1 MRDWLKAS
9 WILGL
14 LILVLN
20 GISPQ
25 EPLLGDLLNQGWQA
39 ELRNEIS
46 KASSAYARAVALRPE
61 DPLLRLKYAEML
73 ILLDRPDEVAR
84 QLVQALELLSKDPK
98 APVDLKRFICDLLM
112 GRLPTEL
119 RQRRMQLGYDYEGW
133 LFPSPFAT
141 LPVETQKQVLK
152 LVPKDWLFPT
162 KASEAWFLLSIGEKE
177 QGLKLLQEAAAE
189 GDFKAPVYTLMSPFV
204 RKEQR
209 IQIAQNWLRDAERK
223 QNPFLW
229 LATLH
234 LLWRTGQIDAFRS
247 GFPKAIA
254 AMRDQPA
261 LLVELAELCR
271 QMRWDAG
278 RKQVIDLLPPSLKPA
293 PEIADLL
300 KEFQKAL
307 DEGDLAK
314 VKVLIRILVDFPD
327 LFRSTVL
334 GSSSIRKMLGHRW
347 HDFVVELIQLDL
359 VPELP
364 YETRQVLLRD
374 AAFNPSLFSHWMRL
388 FMSNSSRSL
397 QETVVNLLEATAG
410 DINEPEPE
418 KAIWL
423 LEQGLLICPD
433 EPRLL
438 KLLALAYNRA
448 GYPNRAIEILKG
460 VVLRSAKEGFLDSYA
475 LGRLWDI
482 AYWHQQLP
490 ELIDWLRAHREQL
503 PLSYFV
509 ETARLCLQKNKVQE
523 ALQWLDEALTIAK
536 ERGWL
541 GDAEIHAQA
550 YYLVKS
556 PDPAV
561 AEEGQKLRAKVM
573 RTHMLFYPSTYELR
587 LTCLLRLGR
596 KEEAEQ
602 VLDEAKRLY
611 PDYPFTRHVQGLAQ
625 IAVTDWNEALQREIE
640 RWQNLGAPNYAALIH
655 LAYATYRAGKAS
667 EAKQIADK
675 LMAGNPHWRDG
686 YLLAV
691 EMFSQGVDKLVPF
704 VRWVH
709 RMAVSER
716 RFASWHRAVESTE
729 AAIRTVGEHSL
740 ASAFMLASVLLFP
753 EVEGTDLHE
762 MMQMVEFGAHQW
774 WASLKG
780 EDRER
785 LKAVLQ
791 KERINMYAL
800 NLMTTLSYRRD
811 LMSIAEGEAL
821 RKWIESLKG
830 SQTQSAKSL
839 ICQIRRNLPQIDKDR
854 LGQLLAALERANWS
868 DANWCPLIFGLPMP
882 LAKEL
887 AQRGFREEAIK
898 LLQIAIKHVPEEHK
912 ANLMAQLTE
921 LTGKLP
927 ERPKGEEAK
936 DGKAWLL
943 QAQIAWRTQ
952 RHEEAKQAALKA
964 LELGL
969 PLEDQAEALKVLA
982 EVAPEDALKQIQQRL
997 PNFLVTQPNT
1007 DPPNHLLK
1015 LANTIYR
1022 IAETRKD
1029 LAADAAP
1036 LLERACNF
1044 SEWMM
1049 VNTFSELALVHL
1061 WAGNKLR
1068 GITVLFEQLGKGK
1081 PQWNLRKV
1089 IGAMVRSDVPP
1100 EARRQISE
1108 HLRSYLLSRKVSL
1121 STIADEIGSVE
1132 ELNLLGSFN
1141 PQTRRSLVEV
1151 APESL
1156 MTLAKLLMEH
1166 LREFEGI
1173 VPREFLEKVLHLVK
1187 GFAVVKKPFSQER
1200 LLPDEVV
1207 DAWWELFEAA
1217 FKKAARTQSDAQ
1229 SLKQWLRK
1237 FYVER
1242 PDTYF
1247 SQTVWFERLR
1257 KLAE

>member
-1 MRDWLKAS
+1 
-9 WILGL
+9 
-14 LILVLN
+14 
-20 GISPQ
+20 
-25 EPLLGDLLNQGWQA
+25 
-39 ELRNEIS
+39 
-46 KASSAYARAVALRPE
+46 
-61 DPLLRLKYAEML
+61 
-73 ILLDRPDEVAR
+73 
-84 QLVQALELLSKDPK
+84 
-98 APVDLKRFICDLLM
+98 
-112 GRLPTEL
+112 
-119 RQRRMQLGYDYEGW
+119 
-133 LFPSPFAT
+133 
-141 LPVETQKQVLK
+141 
-152 LVPKDWLFPT
+152 
-162 KASEAWFLLSIGEKE
+162 
-177 QGLKLLQEAAAE
+177 
-189 GDFKAPVYTLMSPFV
+189 
-204 RKEQR
+204 
-209 IQIAQNWLRDAERK
+209 
-223 QNPFLW
+223 
-229 LATLH
+229 
-234 LLWRTGQIDAFRS
+234 
-247 GFPKAIA
+247 
-254 AMRDQPA
+254 
-261 LLVELAELCR
+261 
-271 QMRWDAG
+271 
-278 RKQVIDLLPPSLKPA
+278 
-293 PEIADLL
+293 
-300 KEFQKAL
+300 
-307 DEGDLAK
+307 
-314 VKVLIRILVDFPD
+314 
-327 LFRSTVL
+327 
-334 GSSSIRKMLGHRW
+334 
-347 HDFVVELIQLDL
+347 
-359 VPELP
+359 
-364 YETRQVLLRD
+364 
-374 AAFNPSLFSHWMRL
+374 
-388 FMSNSSRSL
+388 
-397 QETVVNLLEATAG
+397 
-410 DINEPEPE
+410 
-418 KAIWL
+418 
-423 LEQGLLICPD
+423 
-433 EPRLL
+433 
-438 KLLALAYNRA
+438 
-448 GYPNRAIEILKG
+448 
-460 VVLRSAKEGFLDSYA
+460 
-475 LGRLWDI
+475 
-482 AYWHQQLP
+482 
-490 ELIDWLRAHREQL
+490 
-503 PLSYFV
+503 
-509 ETARLCLQKNKVQE
+509 
-523 ALQWLDEALTIAK
+523 
-536 ERGWL
+536 
-541 GDAEIHAQA
+541 
-550 YYLVKS
+550 
-556 PDPAV
+556 
-561 AEEGQKLRAKVM
+561 
-573 RTHMLFYPSTYELR
+573 
-587 LTCLLRLGR
+587 
-596 KEEAEQ
+596 
-602 VLDEAKRLY
+602 
-611 PDYPFTRHVQGLAQ
+611 
-625 IAVTDWNEALQREIE
+625 
-640 RWQNLGAPNYAALIH
+640 
-655 LAYATYRAGKAS
+655 
-667 EAKQIADK
+667 
-675 LMAGNPHWRDG
+675 
-686 YLLAV
+686 
-691 EMFSQGVDKLVPF
+691 
-704 VRWVH
+704 
-709 RMAVSER
+709 MAVSER

-1007 DPPNHLLK
+1007 EPPNHLLK

-1068 GITVLFEQLGKGK
+1068 GITVLFEQLDKGK

-1121 STIADEIGSVE
+1121 STIADEIGSVQ
-1132 ELNLLGSFN
+1132 ELNSLGLFN
-1141 PQTRRSLVEV
+1141 PQTRRLLVEV

-1156 MTLAKLLMEH
+1156 TTLAKLLMEH

-1173 VPREFLEKVLHLVK
+1173 VPHEFLEKVLHLVR